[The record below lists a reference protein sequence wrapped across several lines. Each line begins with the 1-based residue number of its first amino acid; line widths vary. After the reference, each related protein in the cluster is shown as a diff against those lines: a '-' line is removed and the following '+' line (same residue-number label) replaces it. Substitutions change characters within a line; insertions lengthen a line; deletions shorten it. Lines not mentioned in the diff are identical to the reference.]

1 MVSTD
6 LLQFGLVVGPLLSLG
21 GNMVRVLLG
30 QQLGQ
35 GLDGPSIHHPNS
47 PNMHCPNSPNI
58 FPNMWDP
65 TWGPTLVQ
73 QSIIPRQKHP
83 PAIVAA
89 YAQLGVFP

>member
-1 MVSTD
+1 MIGAD

-21 GNMVRVLLG
+21 GNMVRVLLA
-30 QQLGQ
+30 QQLSQ
-35 GLDGPSIHHPNS
+35 GRNDICIWRPNR
-47 PNMHCPNSPNI
+47 PNI

-73 QSIIPRQKHP
+73 QSFIPRQKHP

-89 YAQLGVFP
+89 YTQLGIFP